1 MKLKERKCL
10 GGCNIYTFGYIIIVL
25 TDKNELNDNHDC
37 KAKNER
43 EREREREQQQ
53 KWNKSLTN
61 MT

>member
-43 EREREREQQQ
+43 ERERESN
-53 KWNKSLTN
+53 NKN
-61 MT
+61 GIRA